1 MRVKLFYFAKV
12 REALGVDREEI
23 DLVSSIETVADLVDF
38 LKSRGSVWHTTFSEV
53 SSIRM
58 AVNQEIVEDG
68 HAIEG
73 LFDLYT
79 IAQKLKK
86 LHNSGASVTFEGYV
100 RDFDLEQDKLDVLEL
115 EHYPGMTEKAL
126 LDIELLASQRWNLDD
141 VYIVHRYG
149 KLKVGEPIV
158 GIIVFSKHR
167 KEAFEACHFIIDFL
181 KTDAPFWKKEITNQ
195 KSYWVE
201 AKKLDDEEKKKWN

>member
-1 MRVKLFYFAKV
+1 M
-12 REALGVDREEI
+12 
-23 DLVSSIETVADLVDF
+23 TV
-38 LKSRGSVWHTTFSEV
+38 H
-53 SSIRM
+53 I
-58 AVNQEIVEDG
+58 QED
-68 HAIEG
+68 
-73 LFDLYT
+73 LFDLHT
-79 IAQKLKK
+79 ITQKLKK

-201 AKKLDDEEKKKWN
+201 AKKLDDEEKNKWN